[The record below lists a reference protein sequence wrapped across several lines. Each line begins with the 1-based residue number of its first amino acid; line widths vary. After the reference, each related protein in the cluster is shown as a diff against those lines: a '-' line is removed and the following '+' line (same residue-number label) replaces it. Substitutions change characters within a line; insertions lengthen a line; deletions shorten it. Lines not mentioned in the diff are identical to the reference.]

1 MIENTNIY
9 FLYFVLAILPGLIW
23 MLFFLRKDNLPEP
36 KMKILQVF
44 YLGILMAIPAAA
56 IELFL
61 LMDFNHF
68 LLVNLSIVP
77 YFLVKNLII
86 IGLVEEF
93 CKYIMVRFFIFKNSC
108 LDEPIDLPIYM
119 IISALGFATAE
130 NILLFAGHSFNMIT
144 ETFGL
149 AMIRFLGATLLHVVC
164 SGIIGIF
171 LALSFYRI
179 KQRWFFIISGFTLG
193 IAAHGLFDFFLES
206 SIINLYQNNYF
217 ILSPI
222 LILVIFYGLLNFALA
237 KIKKLKS
244 VCVIKDIKQ

>member
-1 MIENTNIY
+1 MVENTNIY

-56 IELFL
+56 IELLL
-61 LMDFNHF
+61 LMDFNQF
-68 LLVNLSIVP
+68 LLINLSLVP

-93 CKYIMVRFFIFKNSC
+93 FKYIMVRLFIFKNSC
-108 LDEPIDLPIYM
+108 LDEPIDIPMYM
-119 IISALGFATAE
+119 IVSALGFATAE

-144 ETFGL
+144 DTFGL
-149 AMIRFLGATLLHVVC
+149 AMVRFFGATLLHVLC
-164 SGIIGIF
+164 SGIIGVF
-171 LALSFYRI
+171 LALAFYKT
-179 KQRWFFIISGFTLG
+179 KQRWFFIIFGFALG
-193 IAAHGLFDFFLES
+193 IAIHGLFDFFLES
-206 SIINLYQNNYF
+206 SIINLYQESYL

-222 LILVIFYGLLNFALA
+222 LILIIFYGLLNFALA
-237 KIKKLKS
+237 KIRKLKS
-244 VCVIKDIKQ
+244 VCTTK